1 MEPFDISW
9 PGSADRVTVSLLTR
23 VADDIYPAAE
33 YLAARFQSYWPAA
46 QHVAGGPFLSVDQE
60 SKWRARM
67 GDAFI
72 AGGVALAARHTSSN
86 GRIIAVAIAEPVQGE
101 QVSRLVI
108 QTRGGYEAAT
118 VDGVLLAA
126 LKKECA
132 RLGAPLAKPRTVWDL
147 V

>member
-1 MEPFDISW
+1 MEPFDITW
-9 PGSADRVTVSLLTR
+9 PGSADRVTVSAISR
-23 VADDIYPAAE
+23 AADDIYPAGE
-33 YLAARFQSYWPAA
+33 FLAARFQGYWPAA

-60 SKWRARM
+60 SKWRARI

-108 QTRGGYEAAT
+108 QSLGGYEAAT
-118 VDGVLLAA
+118 VDDVLLAA

-132 RLGAPLAKPRTVWDL
+132 LKGRPLARPRTVWEL
-147 V
+147 M